1 MLVREEHGRPAV
13 SDLVDGEALPNWRG
27 VECFAM
33 VGSYLKEKGIAL
45 SVRGVNTGLSIGRLL
60 ADKTHGVSLFLG
72 PRD

>member
-1 MLVREEHGRPAV
+1 
-13 SDLVDGEALPNWRG
+13 
-27 VECFAM
+27 M